1 MKDQRKTEIRVGVT
15 VAVGIIIFIWIL
27 TWAKNCSLASKEKM
41 LQVRFENVSGLEIG
55 DYAMVSGVRK
65 GVVDDLQAV
74 DNKVIVVLSLDND
87 VKLNKDAAFSIGM
100 LDLMGG
106 KKVDIYPGASNEPLD
121 FNEVQNG
128 TFTPDIPAVMSMLGS
143 AQQDITSWISDMK
156 ISLNAINGYLTD
168 ETLNRDIRTTVSN
181 LRSLTSQMNQLI
193 IENRANLNKLAANS
207 AELSEEANNFLK
219 DNKEGMKA
227 SLEDFRSI
235 MSKTDSLVTKVNTFT
250 DQIMNRQNN
259 IGKLVYDKEVFE
271 NLQSSLKQLNEL
283 SKLILEQLKNKGFKV
298 DADVDLF

>member
-15 VAVGIIIFIWIL
+15 IAVGIIIFIWIL

-41 LQVRFENVSGLEIG
+41 LQVRFDNVSGLEIG
-55 DYAMVSGVRK
+55 DYATVSGVRK

-87 VKLNKDAAFSIGM
+87 VKLNKDAAFSIAM

-106 KKVDIYPGASNEPLD
+106 KKVDINPGASDEPLD
-121 FNEVQNG
+121 FSEVQSG
-128 TFTPDIPAVMSMLGS
+128 TFTADIPAVMSMLGTV
-143 AQQDITSWISDMK
+143 QQDITVLISDMK
-156 ISLNAINGYLTD
+156 TSLNAINGYLTD

-193 IENRANLNKLAANS
+193 IENRANFNKLASNS

-219 DNKEGMKA
+219 ENKEGMKA
-227 SLEDFRSI
+227 SLEDFKSI
-235 MSKTDSLVTKVNTFT
+235 MNKTDALVTKVNTFT
-250 DQIMNRQNN
+250 DQIMNQQNN

-283 SKLILEQLKNKGFKV
+283 SKLILEQLKGDGFKV
-298 DADVDLF
+298 DADVDMF

>member
-15 VAVGIIIFIWIL
+15 IAVGIIIFIWIL

-41 LQVRFENVSGLEIG
+41 LQVRFDNVSGLEIG
-55 DYAMVSGVRK
+55 DYATVSGVRK

-87 VKLNKDAAFSIGM
+87 VKLNKDAAFSIAM

-106 KKVDIYPGASNEPLD
+106 KKVDIYPGISREPLD
-121 FNEVQNG
+121 FSEVQNG
-128 TFTPDIPAVMSMLGS
+128 TFTADIPAVMSTLGTV
-143 AQQDITSWISDMK
+143 QQDISVLISDMK
-156 ISLNAINGYLTD
+156 TSLNAINGYLTD

-193 IENRANLNKLAANS
+193 IENRANFNKLASNS

-219 DNKEGMKA
+219 ENKEGMKA
-227 SLEDFRSI
+227 SLEDFKSI
-235 MSKTDSLVTKVNTFT
+235 MNKTDALVTKVNTFT
-250 DQIMNRQNN
+250 DQIMNQQNN

-283 SKLILEQLKNKGFKV
+283 SKLILEQLKGDGSKV
-298 DADVDLF
+298 DADVDMF

>member
-41 LQVRFENVSGLEIG
+41 LQVRFDNVSGLEIG

-74 DNKVIVVLSLDND
+74 DNKVIVVLSMDKD

-106 KKVDIYPGASNEPLD
+106 KKVDIYPGTSNEPLD
-121 FNEVQNG
+121 FSEVQNG
-128 TFTPDIPAVMSMLGS
+128 TFTPDIPAVMSMLGT
-143 AQQDITSWISDMK
+143 AQQDITTLISDMK
-156 ISLNAINGYLTD
+156 TSLNAINGYLTD

-193 IENRANLNKLAANS
+193 IENRANFNKLASNS

-227 SLEDFRSI
+227 SLEDFKSI
-235 MSKTDSLVTKVNTFT
+235 MNKTDALVTKVNTFT
-250 DQIMNRQNN
+250 DQIMNQQNN

-283 SKLILEQLKNKGFKV
+283 SKLILEQLKGEGFKV
-298 DADVDLF
+298 DADVDMF

>member
-27 TWAKNCSLASKEKM
+27 TWAKNCSLASKEKT
-41 LQVRFENVSGLEIG
+41 LQVRFDNVSGLEIG

-74 DNKVIVVLSLDND
+74 DNKVIVLLALDND
-87 VKLNKDAAFSIGM
+87 VKLNKDAAFSIAM

-106 KKVDIYPGASNEPLD
+106 KKVDINPGKSDEPLD
-121 FNEVQNG
+121 FSEVQNG
-128 TFTPDIPAVMSMLGS
+128 TFTADIPAVMSMLGTV
-143 AQQDITSWISDMK
+143 QQDVTVLISDMK
-156 ISLNAINGYLTD
+156 TSLNAINGYLTD

-193 IENRANLNKLAANS
+193 IENRANFNKLASNS

-219 DNKEGMKA
+219 ENKEGLKA
-227 SLEDFRSI
+227 SLGDFKSI
-235 MSKTDSLVTKVNTFT
+235 MNKTDALVTKVNTFT
-250 DQIMNRQNN
+250 DQIMNQQNN

-271 NLQSSLKQLNEL
+271 NLQNSLKQLNEL
-283 SKLILEQLKNKGFKV
+283 SKLILEQLKGEGFKV
-298 DADVDLF
+298 DADVDMF

>member
-15 VAVGIIIFIWIL
+15 IAVGIIIFIWIL

-41 LQVRFENVSGLEIG
+41 LQVRFDNVSGLEIG
-55 DYAMVSGVRK
+55 DYATVSGVRK

-87 VKLNKDAAFSIGM
+87 VKLNKDAAFSIAM

-106 KKVDIYPGASNEPLD
+106 KKVDIYPGISRDPLD
-121 FNEVQNG
+121 FSEVQNG
-128 TFTPDIPAVMSMLGS
+128 TFTADIPAVMSTLGTV
-143 AQQDITSWISDMK
+143 QQDISVLISDMK
-156 ISLNAINGYLTD
+156 TSLNAINGYLTD

-193 IENRANLNKLAANS
+193 IENRANFNKLASNS

-219 DNKEGMKA
+219 ENKEGMKA
-227 SLEDFRSI
+227 SLEDFKSI
-235 MSKTDSLVTKVNTFT
+235 MNKTDALVTKVNTFT
-250 DQIMNRQNN
+250 DQIMNQQNN

-283 SKLILEQLKNKGFKV
+283 SKLILEQLKGDGFKV
-298 DADVDLF
+298 DADVDMF